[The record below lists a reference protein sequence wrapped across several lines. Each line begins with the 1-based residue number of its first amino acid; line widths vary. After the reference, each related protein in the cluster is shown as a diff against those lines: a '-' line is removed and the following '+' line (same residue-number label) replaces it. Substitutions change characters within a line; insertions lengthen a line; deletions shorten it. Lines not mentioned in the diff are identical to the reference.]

1 MRISSKN
8 VVVLL
13 VGIMMVTVL
22 SGCTNWHQ
30 KYDDLDVEYQNLDGR
45 FENCIGSLEASA
57 SQQQQ
62 LGSELTQRQQMIDEL
77 QRQIDELNISP
88 GDATGF
94 GDNMDVSVD
103 AAAGTITI
111 TLPNTLLFTAGKATL
126 KKSTIQELDHIRSV
140 LRERYSS
147 MPIDVVGHT
156 DSDPIKKSKWAD
168 NWQLSAER
176 ALAVLR
182 YLNRKGVRDD
192 EIRAVA
198 AGSSLPIASNSSRSG
213 KSKNRRVEIVVH
225 TR

>member
-1 MRISSKN
+1 MRISLKN

-13 VGIMMVTVL
+13 VGVMMVSVL
-22 SGCTNWHQ
+22 SGCTNWHNE
-30 KYDDLDVEYQNLDGR
+30 YDELNVEYQNLEGR

-62 LGSELTQRQQMIDEL
+62 LGSELAQRQQTIEEL
-77 QRQIDELNISP
+77 QRQIDEGNISP

-94 GDNMDVSVD
+94 GDDMDVSVD
-103 AAAGTITI
+103 AAAGTITV

-140 LRERYSS
+140 LRERYNS

-168 NWQLSAER
+168 NWQLSSER

-182 YLNRKGVRDD
+182 YLNKKGVRDD
-192 EIRAVA
+192 QIRAVA
-198 AGSSLPIASNSSRSG
+198 AGSSLPIASNSSSSG

>member
-1 MRISSKN
+1 MRISLKN

-13 VGIMMVTVL
+13 VGVMMVSVL
-22 SGCTNWHQ
+22 SGCTNWH
-30 KYDDLDVEYQNLDGR
+30 KEYDELNVEYQNLDGR

-62 LGSELTQRQQMIDEL
+62 LGSELAQRQQTIDEL
-77 QRQIDELNISP
+77 QRQIDEGNISP

-94 GDNMDVSVD
+94 GDDMDVSVD
-103 AAAGTITI
+103 AAAGTITV

-140 LRERYSS
+140 LRERYNS

-168 NWQLSAER
+168 NWQLSSER

-182 YLNRKGVRDD
+182 YLNKKGVRDD
-192 EIRAVA
+192 QIRAVA
-198 AGSSLPIASNSSRSG
+198 AGSSLPIASNSSSSG

>member
-1 MRISSKN
+1 MRISLKN
-8 VVVLL
+8 VVVLV
-13 VGIMMVTVL
+13 VGVMMLSVL
-22 SGCTNWHQ
+22 SGCTNLHTE
-30 KYDDLDVEYQNLDGR
+30 YDELNVEYQNLEGR

-62 LGSELTQRQQMIDEL
+62 SIAKLTAKDQTIEEL
-77 QRQIDELNISP
+77 QRQIDELNLTP
-88 GDATGF
+88 GDVTGF
-94 GDNMDVSVD
+94 GDNVDVSVD
-103 AAAGTITI
+103 AAAGTITV

-168 NWQLSAER
+168 NWQLSSER

-182 YLNRKGVRDD
+182 YLNKKGVRDD
-192 EIRAVA
+192 QIRAVA
-198 AGSSLPIASNSSRSG
+198 AGSSLPIASNSSTSG